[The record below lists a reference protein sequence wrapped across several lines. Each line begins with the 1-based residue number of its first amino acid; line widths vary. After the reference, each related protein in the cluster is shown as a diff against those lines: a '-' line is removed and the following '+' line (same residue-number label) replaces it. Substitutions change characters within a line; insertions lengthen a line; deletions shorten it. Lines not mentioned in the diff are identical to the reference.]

1 MGGGVGWGGKVNLM
15 SAPGPCLVQGAIGPG
30 ARDRGLALDNNNL
43 LLIATDVTMEVG
55 YDNRKFTLIFE
66 VNIGDDLVNFNCLE
80 ENVNYKF
87 FEGHYVVDVGGPLV

>member
-1 MGGGVGWGGKVNLM
+1 MKV
-15 SAPGPCLVQGAIGPG
+15 SEY
-30 ARDRGLALDNNNL
+30 NNL

-87 FEGHYVVDVGGPLV
+87 FEGHYVVDVGGPLVYLKDFGELKVNDFSCKDQFWKGIVAQWLKCSG